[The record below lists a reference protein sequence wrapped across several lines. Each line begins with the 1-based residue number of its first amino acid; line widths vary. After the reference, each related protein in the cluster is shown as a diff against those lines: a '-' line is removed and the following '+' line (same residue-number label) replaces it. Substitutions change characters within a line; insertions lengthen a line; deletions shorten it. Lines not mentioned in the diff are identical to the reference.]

1 MVQIFEKLHYT
12 SNCRCDFRQNQL
24 DLQESR
30 GNENSFQFQV
40 NPSSIPLHSERE
52 QNRTTQDK
60 ENRLLPKT
68 AGKKRPAMRPS
79 MAFDKAKLLDASWG
93 SEEDPWQK
101 MLSEE
106 REMLQVLHETNQPDP
121 KNHSTGKIPVRN
133 QGALIITDNMNYIG
147 TTNTRSFLI
156 QEANPTTGIIAK
168 DQNSEVWGPQRSH
181 ASRDS
186 TRTKPWAFANLRDKM
201 PSAVALTKVPN
212 RPTQPEE
219 IIFSKGQRTSG
230 ASIPVLSHP
239 ATCKP
244 KTRIVFLKVHK
255 SASSTVMNILFRFGE
270 THDLTF
276 ALPVNGASQLYYPFY
291 FTAASV
297 EGYVPGKDSQF
308 DIMCHHMRFFE
319 PEVAKVM
326 GNTSFYFAILRN
338 PVYLMESSFNYYKG
352 TSSFAKA
359 KSLEEFLNQTSR
371 FYNASARDSPYAKN
385 LMTFDF
391 GYNNNGNFF
400 PKRIQLTVRAI
411 EAKFDLLLISEY
423 FDESMVL
430 LKKLLCWDL
439 DDVVS
444 FPLNSRH
451 NSSKN
456 HLSESTIE
464 QIKNWNKLDWE
475 LYVHFNRTF
484 WEKID
489 LHIGQ
494 ELMQQEVKLLQQ
506 RRKQLAEICLQ
517 EGGGI
522 APKMIKDRELAPLQ
536 YGKAKILGYNLKDG
550 LDNATRQMC
559 QSLVTPELQYSK
571 LLYRKQFPKKALKL
585 SNSARLANLHYR
597 RTV

>member
-1 MVQIFEKLHYT
+1 
-12 SNCRCDFRQNQL
+12 
-24 DLQESR
+24 
-30 GNENSFQFQV
+30 
-40 NPSSIPLHSERE
+40 
-52 QNRTTQDK
+52 
-60 ENRLLPKT
+60 
-68 AGKKRPAMRPS
+68 MRPS
-79 MAFDKAKLLDASWG
+79 IAFDKTKLLDASWG
-93 SEEDPWQK
+93 SEEDFWQK
-101 MLSEE
+101 VLSEE
-106 REMLQVLHETNQPDP
+106 REMLQVLHKTNQPDP
-121 KNHSTGKIPVRN
+121 KNRSTEKIPVRD
-133 QGALIITDNMNYIG
+133 QEVLSLTDNMNYIG
-147 TTNTRSFLI
+147 TINTRSSLI
-156 QEANPTTGIIAK
+156 QEANPTTGFIEK
-168 DQNSEVWGPQRSH
+168 DQNSEFWGPQRSY
-181 ASRDS
+181 ASRGT
-186 TRTKPWAFANLRDKM
+186 TRTKPWTFSDPRDKM
-201 PSAVALTKVPN
+201 PTEMALTKIPK

-219 IIFSKGQRTSG
+219 MIVPKGQRTAG
-230 ASIPVLSHP
+230 ASIPGLSQP

-244 KTRIVFLKVHK
+244 KTRVVFLKVHK

-270 THDLTF
+270 THNLTF
-276 ALPVNGASQLYYPFY
+276 ALPVNGASQLYYPLY
-291 FTAASV
+291 FTAAAV

-326 GNTSFYFAILRN
+326 GNTTFYFAILRN

-352 TSSFAKA
+352 TSSFSKA
-359 KSLEEFLNQTSR
+359 KTLEEFLNQTSL
-371 FYNASARDSPYAKN
+371 FYNASANDSHYAKN

-400 PKRIQLTVRAI
+400 TKRVQLMVRAI
-411 EAKFDLLLISEY
+411 EAEFDLLLISEY

-456 HLSESTIE
+456 HLSESTRE

-494 ELMQQEVKLLQQ
+494 EFMQQEVRLLQQ
-506 RRKQLAEICLQ
+506 RRKELAEICLQ
-517 EGGGI
+517 EGGSI
-522 APKMIKDRELAPLQ
+522 PPKLIKDRALAPFQ

-550 LDNATRQMC
+550 LDNTTRQMC